1 MKVDLS
7 KIKKLR
13 DQTGVSVGDCRAALE
28 KAGGDIDK
36 AFKFLQERGAEVAE
50 KKSARSLGAGLV
62 ETYVHAGKVGAMV
75 ELACETDFVAR
86 TDDFKNLA
94 HELAMQVASMDPKDV
109 TELESQDYIR
119 DPSRKVK
126 NLVTDAVGK
135 IGENIVIKRFVRFEL
150 GGVE

>member
-1 MKVDLS
+1 MKLDLD

-13 DQTGVSVGDCRAALE
+13 DTTGVSIGDCRAALE
-28 KAGGDIDK
+28 KADGDMDK
-36 AFKFLQERGAEVAE
+36 ALKLLKERGAEVAE
-50 KKSARSLGAGLV
+50 KKATRTLGSGLV

-109 TELESQDYIR
+109 TEFESQDYIR

-126 NLVTDAVGK
+126 DLVTDAIGK
-135 IGENIVIKRFVRFEL
+135 IGENIVIKKFVRFEL
-150 GGVE
+150 GTE